1 MIVDLPELKRHL
13 RVDGDEEDSLI
24 TTYGSAASK
33 RVQQW
38 LGRPVYARSEDMPP
52 IGEPGYDTYQMVAD
66 DAIRVAVLQYVDR
79 MWNDRSGEGGAS
91 DDATP
96 PRSIR
101 ELLSGHRVF
110 SRIIDIVVVSE

>member
-1 MIVDLPELKRHL
+1 MIVDLSELKKHL

-24 TTYGSAASK
+24 VAYESAASA

-38 LGRPVYARSEDMPP
+38 LGRPVYARIEDMPLA
-52 IGEPGYDTYQMVAD
+52 GAPGYDDYQVVAD
-66 DAIRVAVLQYVDR
+66 GAIRIAVLQYVDR
-79 MWNDRSGEGGAS
+79 MWNKRSGDGGAS

-110 SRIIDIVVVSE
+110 SDMANANG